1 MINIFL
7 QKNNYYL
14 FKIIDSLRLL
24 ILLVLVLLLQYFSL
38 TIHACSQRYLS
49 NKHRLNS

>member
-24 ILLVLVLLLQYFSL
+24 ILLVLVLLLQFL
-38 TIHACSQRYLS
+38 TYNTCMLTKILI
-49 NKHRLNS
+49 K